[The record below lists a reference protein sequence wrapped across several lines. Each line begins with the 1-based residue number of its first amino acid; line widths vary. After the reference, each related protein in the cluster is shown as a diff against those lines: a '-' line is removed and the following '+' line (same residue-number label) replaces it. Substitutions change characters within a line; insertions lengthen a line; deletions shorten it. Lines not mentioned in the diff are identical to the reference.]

1 MSSPWAELVA
11 AADPSL
17 VLPVR
22 PRGAAVQVAGPLA
35 LVDLVDLGDGH
46 GVGVVA
52 TGDGD
57 RWTVPLVRE
66 GGGVRRS
73 LPGDG
78 TAQRLVALL
87 LQDPAEASGPY
98 RVTTWH
104 HEPVAGERAVTVD
117 QTNESVVVGERAV
130 VKWALHLPA
139 EGVPGSPAP
148 QRLAALAA
156 AGFQETPR
164 PWGTLERV
172 VDGVPV
178 LLAAVVEYLPG
189 ALDGW
194 DWMVDDVRAFARGAL
209 GLDEA
214 LAPAKR
220 LGMLTARM
228 HVAFAA
234 TGRGNAT
241 QAQAEAW
248 ASRALADLAEA
259 VALVGGDEGERLR
272 ARASRIEA
280 ELDVLASAAGTLLI
294 DVHGDHHVGQVLRY
308 GDPAEYAV
316 TDFDGNP
323 VLAPAERLERR
334 PAAVDVAGMLASLDH
349 VGRVVIFRTDGVDAD
364 AVRTWIDQAQAAFV
378 HDYRDTLARMRSA
391 DLLDERLVLP
401 LRLHQEVREYL
412 YAVRHLPHWVYVPD
426 LALIDLIPTK
436 E

>member
-22 PRGAAVQVAGPLA
+22 PRGAAVDVAGPLA
-35 LVDLVDLGDGH
+35 LVDLIDLGSGH
-46 GVGVVA
+46 GVGVVQA
-52 TGDGD
+52 GDGG

-66 GGGVRRS
+66 GDAVRRS

-78 TAQRLVALL
+78 TAERVVALL
-87 LQDPAEASGPY
+87 AQDQPARSGPY

-104 HEPVAGERAVTVD
+104 HEQVTGERGMTVD

-130 VKWALHLPA
+130 VKWSLHLPPDGA
-139 EGVPGSPAP
+139 PGSPAP
-148 QRLAALAA
+148 QRLAALEA
-156 AGFQETPR
+156 AGFAETPR
-164 PWGTLERV
+164 PWGMLERV
-172 VDGVPV
+172 ADGHAV
-178 LLAAVVEYLPG
+178 LLAAVVEFLPG

-194 DWMVDDVRAFARGAL
+194 DWMVADVRAFARGDL
-209 GLDEA
+209 SLDDA

-220 LGMLTARM
+220 LGALTARM
-228 HVAFAA
+228 HAA
-234 TGRGNAT
+234 LATTGRDEAT
-241 QAQAEAW
+241 QAQVDAW
-248 ASRALADLAEA
+248 SGRALSDLAEA
-259 VALVGGDEGERLR
+259 VEVVDGDEGARLR

-280 ELDVLASAAGTLLI
+280 ELDVLASAAGTVLI
-294 DVHGDHHVGQVLRY
+294 DVHGDHHVGQVLRH

-323 VLAPAERLERR
+323 VLTPSERLVRM

-349 VGRVVIFRTDGVDAD
+349 VGRVVLFRTEGVDAPS
-364 AVRTWIDQAQAAFV
+364 VRTWIGAAQTAFL
-378 HDYRDTLARMRSA
+378 HDYRDTSARLRCS
-391 DLLDERLVLP
+391 DLLDDRLLLP

-426 LALIDLIPTK
+426 LALADLIPS
-436 E
+436 EE